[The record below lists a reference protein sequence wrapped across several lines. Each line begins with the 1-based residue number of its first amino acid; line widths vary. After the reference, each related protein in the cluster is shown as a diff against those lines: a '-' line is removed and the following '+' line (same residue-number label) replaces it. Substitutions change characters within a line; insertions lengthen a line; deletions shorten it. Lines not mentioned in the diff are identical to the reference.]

1 MDTLFPQESRTFRSN
16 QLFLQLEINT
26 FSYSLFCFN
35 IGVLKL
41 EVMTI
46 PLEQN
51 PYSFSSS
58 TIISINAET
67 ENQSAVTEEISTTMI
82 DIKSYAS
89 QLA

>member
-1 MDTLFPQESRTFRSN
+1 
-16 QLFLQLEINT
+16 
-26 FSYSLFCFN
+26 
-35 IGVLKL
+35 
-41 EVMTI
+41 MTI

-51 PYSFSSS
+51 PYSLSSS

-67 ENQSAVTEEISTTMI
+67 ENQSAVTEEISTTMM